1 MDGNMHGVLREV
13 LISPNVP
20 DRNLEAANLVDT
32 TDRIASAIFT
42 LAAAA
47 DRLADENRR
56 QADALHNLVDA
67 YRQGPYGERG

>member
-1 MDGNMHGVLREV
+1 MTEKKDVTLREV
-13 LISPNVP
+13 LVSPNVP

-42 LAAAA
+42 LAAAT
-47 DRLADENRR
+47 DKLADENRR

-67 YRQGPYGERG
+67 YRWHGERGD

>member
-1 MDGNMHGVLREV
+1 MDGNMDGVLREV

-42 LAAAA
+42 LAAVA

-56 QADALHNLVDA
+56 QADALANLVDEV
-67 YRQGPYGERG
+67 RQGPYGES

>member
-1 MDGNMHGVLREV
+1 MTEKIDVTLREV
-13 LISPNVP
+13 LVSPNVP

-56 QADALHNLVDA
+56 QADALANLVDEV
-67 YRQGPYGERG
+67 RQGPYGES

>member
-1 MDGNMHGVLREV
+1 VTEKIDVTLREV
-13 LISPNVP
+13 LVSPNVP

-56 QADALHNLVDA
+56 QADALANLVDEV
-67 YRQGPYGERG
+67 RQGPYGES

>member
-1 MDGNMHGVLREV
+1 MTEKIDVTLREV
-13 LISPNVP
+13 LVSPNVP

-42 LAAAA
+42 LAAAT
-47 DRLADENRR
+47 DKLADENRR

-67 YRQGPYGERG
+67 YRWHGERGD